1 MGSSVIEH
9 EVAADP
15 VLQVVDLPV
24 EAVIQHEVVVR
35 PLEPGADAGGEAVH
49 LHDLV
54 IGEESDGQIGVGL
67 PRVVGLEIQRGRF
80 LSEEPR
86 LGESEHEGRVVGSVG
101 LETQGQVL
109 RVAERNRPPGVLVKE
124 TLGGEVVE
132 VHTDGGHEC
141 VGSPTSGKFQLAGR
155 LLRHVVDK
163 IHRVVQLVRDD

>member
-67 PRVVGLEIQRGRF
+67 PRVVGL
-80 LSEEPR
+80 
-86 LGESEHEGRVVGSVG
+86 
-101 LETQGQVL
+101 
-109 RVAERNRPPGVLVKE
+109 
-124 TLGGEVVE
+124 
-132 VHTDGGHEC
+132 
-141 VGSPTSGKFQLAGR
+141 
-155 LLRHVVDK
+155 
-163 IHRVVQLVRDD
+163 